1 MELESPLGSDH
12 NTSTQERSLDT
23 ETSGGKS
30 DDKIVYVYSLKVP
43 PHKIFYKFQ
52 GLNIYSIYPNQSKLI
67 RRTALYREC
76 L

>member
-52 GLNIYSIYPNQSKLI
+52 KENANCTVANPVLPNLASRIQH
-67 RRTALYREC
+67 
-76 L
+76 

>member
-52 GLNIYSIYPNQSKLI
+52 KAQ
-67 RRTALYREC
+67 
-76 L
+76 